1 VNENSERKET
11 RRVLTAFSFPALFVL
26 LIVNIKLL
34 EVFLKTNL
42 TFLGIYPRSLSGL
55 KGILFAPLIHAN
67 FNHLLSN
74 AFPLLILGWA
84 VKYFYPTV
92 SEKVFALL
100 YFVPGILVWIFAR
113 QAFHIGA
120 SGLIYGL
127 GAFLFFSGVVRRD
140 IRAIAVALLVVFLYG
155 GMVWGVFPLDRHI
168 SFESHFFGL
177 LTGFLLAFVFRKQDP
192 YKKYDWEDEP
202 EDWDKNDLE
211 IKYD

>member
-1 VNENSERKET
+1 
-11 RRVLTAFSFPALFVL
+11 
-26 LIVNIKLL
+26 
-34 EVFLKTNL
+34 
-42 TFLGIYPRSLSGL
+42 
-55 KGILFAPLIHAN
+55 
-67 FNHLLSN
+67 
-74 AFPLLILGWA
+74 
-84 VKYFYPTV
+84 
-92 SEKVFALL
+92 
-100 YFVPGILVWIFAR
+100 
-113 QAFHIGA
+113 
-120 SGLIYGL
+120 LIYGL